1 MDAILL
7 NVARDLRTQADRIDA
22 AFAERIASYDDV
34 RQKLENELRAVSL
47 IIIEELLSYNIIP
60 FHLDS

>member
-7 NVARDLRTQADRIDA
+7 NAARDLRTQADRIDA
-22 AFAERIASYDDV
+22 ALAERIANYDDV

-47 IIIEELLSYNIIP
+47 ILI
-60 FHLDS
+60 D